1 MPDGTPCRLLERL
14 GPPADL
20 TGIPGLFFTPP
31 RFGGPERAGVP
42 TRLLEPGR
50 F

>member
-1 MPDGTPCRLLERL
+1 MPDGTPGRLLERL

-20 TGIPGLFFTPP
+20 TGIPGLFCTPP
-31 RFGGPERAGVP
+31 RFGDPERIGAP
-42 TRLLEPGR
+42 ALLLGPGR